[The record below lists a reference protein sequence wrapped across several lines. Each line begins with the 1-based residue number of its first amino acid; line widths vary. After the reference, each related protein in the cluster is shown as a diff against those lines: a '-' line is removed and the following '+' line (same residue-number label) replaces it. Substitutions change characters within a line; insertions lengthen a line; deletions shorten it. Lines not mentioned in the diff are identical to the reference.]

1 MNKIVQA
8 VYSKHKEINNEAVT
22 ADKRNESG
30 SESLMGTMP
39 IPLLIIK
46 TSIPLIISLLVNNLY
61 NLVDSIFVSRVNEDA
76 LTGISLA
83 APLQMIMIS
92 LGCGLAVGLNAMV
105 SKAMGEKKREE
116 VKKTVSAAIVMAFG
130 AYLINA
136 VVCLLIA
143 VPYFRWQAGGNEQI
157 AQYGIAY
164 IRICML
170 FSFGQM
176 IQWVFDRLLIATGK
190 STLFLATLGTAS
202 IVNVILDPI
211 LIFGYFG
218 FPAMGTAGAAI
229 ATVTGQLA
237 GGLLGIYL
245 NMNRNKEI
253 PIHFT
258 LHISRKHVV
267 NILKVGIPTAIM
279 QGIMSVMGIFIN
291 TILYRFS
298 STVVAIY
305 GILLKVQNIAQ
316 IGVQGM
322 NNSLIPIIAYNYG
335 AKKQKRI
342 HETIRCAFIFAVII
356 MTVVTIILELIPEQI
371 LLLFDASEQMLRFGI
386 PAVRIMS
393 LSFFVSCVGI
403 IFAAMFQGF
412 GNGKYSMYL
421 AFKLQVILL
430 IPILLVGAYTNN
442 LTVIW
447 FGFVIAEA
455 LSIPFGLLLFK
466 KIKRTIFVTVK

>member
-1 MNKIVQA
+1 M
-8 VYSKHKEINNEAVT
+8 
-22 ADKRNESG
+22 DNESI
-30 SESLMGTMP
+30 MGTIP
-39 IPLLIIK
+39 IPRLIIK

-61 NLVDSIFVSRVNEDA
+61 NLVDSIFVARVSEEA

-83 APLQMIMIS
+83 APLQMIMIA

-105 SKAMGEKKREE
+105 SRSMGEKKREE
-116 VKKTVSAAIVMAFG
+116 VKKTTSAAIVMAFG
-130 AYLINA
+130 AYLIN
-136 VVCLLIA
+136 VIVCLL
-143 VPYFRWQAGGNEQI
+143 VVKSYFAWQAGGNEAI
-157 AQYGIAY
+157 ARYGTSY
-164 IRICML
+164 IQICML

-202 IVNVILDPI
+202 VVNVILDPI

-245 NMNRNKEI
+245 NIKRNQEI

-258 LHISRKHVV
+258 LHIQKRHVV

-291 TILYRFS
+291 TILYQFS
-298 STVVAIY
+298 STAVAIY
-305 GILLKVQNIAQ
+305 GILLRCQNLAQ

-322 NNSLIPIIAYNYG
+322 NNGLIPIIAYNYG
-335 AKKQKRI
+335 AKKEKRV
-342 HETIRCAFIFAVII
+342 HETIRYAFIYAVII
-356 MTVVTIILELIPEQI
+356 MTVILIALEFIPDRI
-371 LLLFDASEQMLRFGI
+371 LMLFDASDQMQKLGI

-393 LSFFVSCVGI
+393 VSFFVSSIGI
-403 IFAAMFQGF
+403 IFAAIFQGF
-412 GNGKYSMYL
+412 GNGNYSMYL
-421 AFKLQVILL
+421 AFMRQVILL
-430 IPILLVGAYTNN
+430 IPILLIGAFMGNITI
-442 LTVIW
+442 IW
-447 FGFVIAEA
+447 YGFVIAEA
-455 LSIPFGLLLFK
+455 LSIPYGIWLYR
-466 KIKRTIFVTVK
+466 KIKKSTITPMSAPLAEAL

>member
-1 MNKIVQA
+1 MK
-8 VYSKHKEINNEAVT
+8 NE
-22 ADKRNESG
+22 D
-30 SESLMGTMP
+30 LMGATP
-39 IPLLIIK
+39 VPKLIVK

-61 NLVDSIFVSRVNEDA
+61 NLVDSIFVSRVSEDA

-83 APLQMIMIS
+83 APLQMIMIA

-105 SKAMGEKKREE
+105 SKALGEKRYDE
-116 VKKTVSAAIVMAFG
+116 VKKTTSAAIVMAFG
-130 AYLINA
+130 AYLIN
-136 VVCLLIA
+136 VIVCLLLV
-143 VPYFRWQAGGNEQI
+143 VPYFKWQAGGNETI
-157 AQYGIAY
+157 ARHGIAY

-218 FPAMGTAGAAI
+218 LPAMGTAGAAI

-245 NMNRNKEI
+245 NMKKNEEI
-253 PIHFT
+253 PIQFT
-258 LHISRKHVV
+258 LHISKRHVV

-291 TILYRFS
+291 TILYQFS
-298 STVVAIY
+298 SAAVAIY
-305 GILLKVQNIAQ
+305 GILLKVQNLAL

-322 NNSLIPIIAYNYG
+322 NNGLIPIIAYNYG
-335 AKKQKRI
+335 AQKKERI
-342 HETIRCAFIFAVII
+342 QETIKCAFIYAATI
-356 MTVVTIILELIPEQI
+356 MTVVLIVLEFIPVPI
-371 LLLFDASEQMLRFGI
+371 LLLFDASEQMMLLGI

-393 LSFFVSCVGI
+393 VSFFLSSVGI
-403 IFAAMFQGF
+403 IFASVFQGF
-412 GNGKYSMYL
+412 GNGNYSMYL
-421 AFKLQVILL
+421 AFMRQVILL
-430 IPILLVGAYTNN
+430 IPILLIGGFMGN
-442 LTVIW
+442 LVVIW
-447 FGFVIAEA
+447 SGFAIAEL
-455 LSIPFGLLLFK
+455 LSIPFGIMLYR
-466 KIKRTIFVTVK
+466 KIKKNMITPMKEEQMPLEVGDGDLQQRELNTGTV

>member
-1 MNKIVQA
+1 M
-8 VYSKHKEINNEAVT
+8 
-22 ADKRNESG
+22 DNESI
-30 SESLMGTMP
+30 MGTIP
-39 IPLLIIK
+39 IPRLIIK

-61 NLVDSIFVSRVNEDA
+61 NLVDSIFVARVSEEA

-83 APLQMIMIS
+83 SPLQMIMIA

-105 SKAMGEKKREE
+105 SRSMGEKKREE
-116 VKKTVSAAIVMAFG
+116 VKKTTSAAIVMAFG
-130 AYLINA
+130 AYLIN
-136 VVCLLIA
+136 VMVCLL
-143 VPYFRWQAGGNEQI
+143 VVKSYFAWQAGGNEAI
-157 AQYGIAY
+157 ARYGTSY
-164 IRICML
+164 IQICML

-202 IVNVILDPI
+202 VVNVILDPI

-245 NMNRNKEI
+245 NIKRNQEI

-258 LHISRKHVV
+258 LHIQKRHVV

-291 TILYRFS
+291 TILYQFS
-298 STVVAIY
+298 STAVAIY
-305 GILLKVQNIAQ
+305 GILLRCQNLAQ

-322 NNSLIPIIAYNYG
+322 SNGLIPIIAYNYG
-335 AKKQKRI
+335 AKKEKRV
-342 HETIRCAFIFAVII
+342 HETIRYAFIYAVII
-356 MTVVTIILELIPEQI
+356 MTVILIALELIPDRI
-371 LLLFDASEQMLRFGI
+371 LMLFDASDQMQKLGI

-393 LSFFVSCVGI
+393 VSFFVSSIGI
-403 IFAAMFQGF
+403 IFAAIFQGF
-412 GNGKYSMYL
+412 GNGNYSMYL
-421 AFKLQVILL
+421 AFMRQVILL
-430 IPILLVGAYTNN
+430 IPILLIGAFMGNITI
-442 LTVIW
+442 IW
-447 FGFVIAEA
+447 YGFVIAEA
-455 LSIPFGLLLFK
+455 LSIPYGIWLYR
-466 KIKRTIFVTVK
+466 KIKKSTITPMSAPLAEAL

>member
-1 MNKIVQA
+1 M
-8 VYSKHKEINNEAVT
+8 
-22 ADKRNESG
+22 DNESI
-30 SESLMGTMP
+30 MGTIP
-39 IPLLIIK
+39 IPRLIIK

-61 NLVDSIFVSRVNEDA
+61 NLVDSIFVARVSEEA

-83 APLQMIMIS
+83 APLQMIMIA

-116 VKKTVSAAIVMAFG
+116 VKKTTSAAIVMAFG
-130 AYLINA
+130 AYLIN
-136 VVCLLIA
+136 VIVCLL
-143 VPYFRWQAGGNEQI
+143 VVKPYFAWQAGGNEAI
-157 AQYGIAY
+157 ARYGTSY
-164 IRICML
+164 IQICML

-218 FPAMGTAGAAI
+218 LPAMGTAGAAI

-245 NMNRNKEI
+245 NIKRNQEI

-258 LHISRKHVV
+258 LHIQKRYVV

-291 TILYRFS
+291 TILYQFS
-298 STVVAIY
+298 STAVAIY
-305 GILLKVQNIAQ
+305 GILLKVQNLAQ

-322 NNSLIPIIAYNYG
+322 NNGLIPIIAYNYG
-335 AKKQKRI
+335 AKKEKRI
-342 HETIRCAFIFAVII
+342 HETIRCAFIYAVII
-356 MTVVTIILELIPEQI
+356 MTVILIVLEFIPDRI
-371 LLLFDASEQMLRFGI
+371 LMLFDASDQMLKLGI

-393 LSFFVSCVGI
+393 VSFFVSSIGI
-403 IFAAMFQGF
+403 IFAAIFQGF
-412 GNGKYSMYL
+412 GNGNYSMYL
-421 AFKLQVILL
+421 AFMRQVILL
-430 IPILLVGAYTNN
+430 IPILLTGAFMGNI
-442 LTVIW
+442 TVIW
-447 FGFVIAEA
+447 CGFVIAEA
-455 LSIPFGLLLFK
+455 LSIPYGIWLYR
-466 KIKRTIFVTVK
+466 KIKRSTITPMSEHLSEVAEAL

>member
-1 MNKIVQA
+1 M
-8 VYSKHKEINNEAVT
+8 
-22 ADKRNESG
+22 DNESI
-30 SESLMGTMP
+30 MGTIP
-39 IPLLIIK
+39 IPRLIIK

-61 NLVDSIFVSRVNEDA
+61 NLVDSIFVARVSEEA

-83 APLQMIMIS
+83 APLQMIMIA

-105 SKAMGEKKREE
+105 SRSMGEKKREE
-116 VKKTVSAAIVMAFG
+116 VKKTTSAAIVMAFG
-130 AYLINA
+130 AYLIN
-136 VVCLLIA
+136 VIVCLL
-143 VPYFRWQAGGNEQI
+143 VVKSYFAWQAGGNEAI
-157 AQYGIAY
+157 ARYGTSY
-164 IRICML
+164 IQICML

-202 IVNVILDPI
+202 VVNVILDPI

-245 NMNRNKEI
+245 NIKRNQEI

-258 LHISRKHVV
+258 LHIQKRHVV

-291 TILYRFS
+291 TILYQFS
-298 STVVAIY
+298 STAVAIY
-305 GILLKVQNIAQ
+305 GILLRCQNLAQ

-322 NNSLIPIIAYNYG
+322 NNGLIPIIAYNYG
-335 AKKQKRI
+335 AKKEKRV
-342 HETIRCAFIFAVII
+342 HETIRYAFIYAVII
-356 MTVVTIILELIPEQI
+356 MTVILIALELIPDRI
-371 LLLFDASEQMLRFGI
+371 LMLFDASDQMQKLGI

-393 LSFFVSCVGI
+393 VSFFVSSIGI
-403 IFAAMFQGF
+403 IFAAIFQGF
-412 GNGKYSMYL
+412 GNGNYSMYL
-421 AFKLQVILL
+421 ALMRQVILL
-430 IPILLVGAYTNN
+430 IPILLIGAFMGNITI
-442 LTVIW
+442 IW
-447 FGFVIAEA
+447 YGFVIAEA
-455 LSIPFGLLLFK
+455 LSIPYGIWLYR
-466 KIKRTIFVTVK
+466 KIKKSTITPMSAPLAEAL

>member
-1 MNKIVQA
+1 M
-8 VYSKHKEINNEAVT
+8 NNE
-22 ADKRNESG
+22 SI
-30 SESLMGTMP
+30 MGTIP
-39 IPLLIIK
+39 IPRLIIK

-61 NLVDSIFVSRVNEDA
+61 NLVDSIFVARVSEEA

-83 APLQMIMIS
+83 APLQMIMIA

-105 SKAMGEKKREE
+105 SRSMGEKKREE
-116 VKKTVSAAIVMAFG
+116 VKKTTSAAIVMAFG
-130 AYLINA
+130 AYLIN
-136 VVCLLIA
+136 VIVCLL
-143 VPYFRWQAGGNEQI
+143 VVKSYFAWQAGGNEAI
-157 AQYGIAY
+157 ARYGTSY
-164 IRICML
+164 IQICML

-202 IVNVILDPI
+202 VVNVILDPI

-245 NMNRNKEI
+245 NIKRNQEI

-258 LHISRKHVV
+258 LHIQKRHVV

-291 TILYRFS
+291 TILYQFS
-298 STVVAIY
+298 STAVAIY
-305 GILLKVQNIAQ
+305 GILLRCQNLAQ

-322 NNSLIPIIAYNYG
+322 NNGLIPIIAYNYG
-335 AKKQKRI
+335 AKKEKRV
-342 HETIRCAFIFAVII
+342 HETIRYAFIYAVII
-356 MTVVTIILELIPEQI
+356 MTVILIALEFIPDRI
-371 LLLFDASEQMLRFGI
+371 LMLFDASDQMQKLGI

-393 LSFFVSCVGI
+393 VSFFVSSIGI
-403 IFAAMFQGF
+403 IFAAIFQGF
-412 GNGKYSMYL
+412 GNGNYSMYL
-421 AFKLQVILL
+421 AFMRQVILL
-430 IPILLVGAYTNN
+430 IPILLIGAFMGNITI
-442 LTVIW
+442 IW
-447 FGFVIAEA
+447 YGFVIAEA
-455 LSIPFGLLLFK
+455 LSIPYGIWLYR
-466 KIKRTIFVTVK
+466 KIKKSTITPMSAPLAEAL

>member
-1 MNKIVQA
+1 M
-8 VYSKHKEINNEAVT
+8 
-22 ADKRNESG
+22 DNESI
-30 SESLMGTMP
+30 MGTIP
-39 IPLLIIK
+39 IPRLIIK

-61 NLVDSIFVSRVNEDA
+61 NLVDSIFVARVSEEA

-83 APLQMIMIS
+83 APLQMIMIA

-116 VKKTVSAAIVMAFG
+116 VKKTTSAAIVMAFG
-130 AYLINA
+130 AYLIN
-136 VVCLLIA
+136 VIVCLL
-143 VPYFRWQAGGNEQI
+143 VVNPYFAWQTGGNEAI
-157 AQYGIAY
+157 ARYGTSY
-164 IRICML
+164 IQICML

-202 IVNVILDPI
+202 VVNVILDPI

-245 NMNRNKEI
+245 NIKRNQEI

-258 LHISRKHVV
+258 LHIQKRHVV

-291 TILYRFS
+291 TILYQFS
-298 STVVAIY
+298 STAVAIY
-305 GILLKVQNIAQ
+305 GILLRCQNLAQ

-322 NNSLIPIIAYNYG
+322 DNGLIPIIAYNYG
-335 AKKQKRI
+335 AKKEKRV
-342 HETIRCAFIFAVII
+342 HETIRYAFIYAVII
-356 MTVVTIILELIPEQI
+356 MTVILIALELIPDRI
-371 LLLFDASEQMLRFGI
+371 LMLFDASDQMQKLGI

-393 LSFFVSCVGI
+393 VSFFVSSIGI
-403 IFAAMFQGF
+403 IFAAIFQGF
-412 GNGKYSMYL
+412 GNGNYSMYL
-421 AFKLQVILL
+421 AFMRQVILL
-430 IPILLVGAYTNN
+430 IPILLIGAFMGNITI
-442 LTVIW
+442 IW
-447 FGFVIAEA
+447 YGFVIAEA
-455 LSIPFGLLLFK
+455 LSIPYGIWLYR
-466 KIKRTIFVTVK
+466 KIKKSTITPMSAPLAEAL

>member
-1 MNKIVQA
+1 M
-8 VYSKHKEINNEAVT
+8 
-22 ADKRNESG
+22 DNESI
-30 SESLMGTMP
+30 MGTIP
-39 IPLLIIK
+39 IPRLIIK

-61 NLVDSIFVSRVNEDA
+61 NLVDSIFVARVSEEA

-83 APLQMIMIS
+83 APLQMIMIA

-105 SKAMGEKKREE
+105 SRSMGEKKREE
-116 VKKTVSAAIVMAFG
+116 VEKTTSAAIVMAFG
-130 AYLINA
+130 AYLIN
-136 VVCLLIA
+136 VMVCLL
-143 VPYFRWQAGGNEQI
+143 VVKSYFAWQAGGNEAI
-157 AQYGIAY
+157 ARYGTSY
-164 IRICML
+164 IQICML

-202 IVNVILDPI
+202 VVNVILDPI

-245 NMNRNKEI
+245 NIKRNQEI

-258 LHISRKHVV
+258 LHIQKRHVV

-291 TILYRFS
+291 TILYQFS
-298 STVVAIY
+298 STAVAIY
-305 GILLKVQNIAQ
+305 GILLRCQNLAQ

-322 NNSLIPIIAYNYG
+322 NNGLIPIIAYNYG
-335 AKKQKRI
+335 AKKEKRV
-342 HETIRCAFIFAVII
+342 HETIRYAFIYAVII
-356 MTVVTIILELIPEQI
+356 MTVILIALELIPDRI
-371 LLLFDASEQMLRFGI
+371 LMLFDASDQMQKLGV

-393 LSFFVSCVGI
+393 VSFFVSSIGI
-403 IFAAMFQGF
+403 IFAAIFQGF
-412 GNGKYSMYL
+412 GNGNYSMYL
-421 AFKLQVILL
+421 AFMRQVILL
-430 IPILLVGAYTNN
+430 IPILLIGAFMGNITI
-442 LTVIW
+442 IW
-447 FGFVIAEA
+447 YGFVIAEA
-455 LSIPFGLLLFK
+455 LSIPYGIWLYR
-466 KIKRTIFVTVK
+466 KIKKSTITPMSAPLAEAL

>member
-1 MNKIVQA
+1 M
-8 VYSKHKEINNEAVT
+8 
-22 ADKRNESG
+22 DNESI
-30 SESLMGTMP
+30 MGTIP
-39 IPLLIIK
+39 IPRLIIK

-61 NLVDSIFVSRVNEDA
+61 NLVDSIFVARVSEEA

-83 APLQMIMIS
+83 APLQMIMIA

-105 SKAMGEKKREE
+105 SRSMGEKKREE
-116 VKKTVSAAIVMAFG
+116 VKKTTSAAIVMAFG
-130 AYLINA
+130 AYLIN
-136 VVCLLIA
+136 VIVCLL
-143 VPYFRWQAGGNEQI
+143 VVKSYFAWQAGGNEAI
-157 AQYGIAY
+157 ARYGTSY
-164 IRICML
+164 IQICML

-202 IVNVILDPI
+202 VVNVILDPI

-245 NMNRNKEI
+245 NIKRNQEI

-258 LHISRKHVV
+258 LHIQKRHVV

-291 TILYRFS
+291 TILYQFS
-298 STVVAIY
+298 STAVAIY
-305 GILLKVQNIAQ
+305 GILLRCQNLAQ

-322 NNSLIPIIAYNYG
+322 NNGLIPIIAYNYG
-335 AKKQKRI
+335 AKKEKRV
-342 HETIRCAFIFAVII
+342 HETIRYAFIYAVII
-356 MTVVTIILELIPEQI
+356 MTVILIALEFIPDRI
-371 LLLFDASEQMLRFGI
+371 LMLFDASEQMQKLGI

-393 LSFFVSCVGI
+393 VSFFVSSIGI
-403 IFAAMFQGF
+403 IFAAIFQGF
-412 GNGKYSMYL
+412 GNGNYSMYL
-421 AFKLQVILL
+421 ALMRQVILL
-430 IPILLVGAYTNN
+430 IPILLIGAFMGNITI
-442 LTVIW
+442 IW
-447 FGFVIAEA
+447 YGFVIAEA
-455 LSIPFGLLLFK
+455 LSIPYGIWLYR
-466 KIKRTIFVTVK
+466 KIKKSTITPMSAPLAEAL

>member
-1 MNKIVQA
+1 MDKAVQA
-8 VYSKHKEINNEAVT
+8 DYSYMKDETSGAAAEEKRKEDVRENM
-22 ADKRNESG
+22 
-30 SESLMGTMP
+30 MGIMP
-39 IPLLIIK
+39 VPLLIVK

-92 LGCGLAVGLNAMV
+92 LGCGLAVGLNALV
-105 SKAMGEKKREE
+105 SKAMGEKKQDE
-116 VKKTVSAAIVMAFG
+116 VKKAVSAAIVMAFG
-130 AYLINA
+130 AYLINVA
-136 VVCLLIA
+136 VCLMIA
-143 VPYFRWQAGGNEQI
+143 VPYFRWQAGGDERI

-202 IVNVILDPI
+202 VVNLILDPI

-229 ATVTGQLA
+229 ATVTGQMA

-245 NMNRNKEI
+245 NIRRNKEI

-258 LHISRKHVV
+258 LHISKRHVV

-291 TILYRFS
+291 TILYGFS

-316 IGVQGM
+316 ICVQGM

-335 AKKQKRI
+335 AKKEKRI
-342 HETIRCAFIFAVII
+342 HETIRCAFGFAVVI
-356 MTVVTIILELIPEQI
+356 MAVVLIILELIPDKI
-371 LLLFDASEQMLRFGI
+371 LLLFDASEQMMQFGI

-393 LSFFVSCVGI
+393 LSFFVSSIGI
-403 IFAAMFQGF
+403 IFAAIFQGF
-412 GNGKYSMYL
+412 GNGNYSMYL
-421 AFKLQVILL
+421 AFMRQVILL
-430 IPILLVGAYTNN
+430 IPILLVGAFMNN

-447 FGFVIAEA
+447 FGFAIAEA
-455 LSIPFGLLLFK
+455 LAIPFGILLYR
-466 KIKRTIFVTVK
+466 KIKRTVFVPAR

>member
-1 MNKIVQA
+1 MK
-8 VYSKHKEINNEAVT
+8 NE
-22 ADKRNESG
+22 D
-30 SESLMGTMP
+30 LMGATP
-39 IPLLIIK
+39 VPKLIVK

-61 NLVDSIFVSRVNEDA
+61 NLVDSIFVSRVSEDA

-83 APLQMIMIS
+83 APLQMIMIA

-105 SKAMGEKKREE
+105 SKALGEKRYDE
-116 VKKTVSAAIVMAFG
+116 VKKTTSAAIVMAFG
-130 AYLINA
+130 AYLIN
-136 VVCLLIA
+136 VIVCLLLV
-143 VPYFRWQAGGNEQI
+143 VPYFKWQAGGNETI
-157 AQYGIAY
+157 ARYGISY

-218 FPAMGTAGAAI
+218 LPAMGTAGAAI

-245 NMNRNKEI
+245 NMKKNEEI
-253 PIHFT
+253 PIQFT
-258 LHISRKHVV
+258 LHISKRHVV

-291 TILYRFS
+291 TILYQFS
-298 STVVAIY
+298 STAVAIY
-305 GILLKVQNIAQ
+305 GILLKVQNLAL

-322 NNSLIPIIAYNYG
+322 NNGLIPIIAYNYG
-335 AKKQKRI
+335 ARKKERI
-342 HETIRCAFIFAVII
+342 QETIKCAFIYAAVI
-356 MTVVTIILELIPEQI
+356 MTVVLIVLEFIPVPI
-371 LLLFDASEQMLRFGI
+371 LLLFDASEQMMLLGI

-393 LSFFVSCVGI
+393 VSFFLSSVGI
-403 IFAAMFQGF
+403 IFASVFQGF
-412 GNGKYSMYL
+412 GNGNYSMYL
-421 AFKLQVILL
+421 AFMRQVILL
-430 IPILLVGAYTNN
+430 IPILLIGGFMGN
-442 LTVIW
+442 LVVIW
-447 FGFVIAEA
+447 SGFAIAEL
-455 LSIPFGLLLFK
+455 LSIPFGIMLYR
-466 KIKRTIFVTVK
+466 KIKKNMITPMKEEQMPLEVGDGDLQQRELNAGTV

>member
-1 MNKIVQA
+1 M
-8 VYSKHKEINNEAVT
+8 
-22 ADKRNESG
+22 DNESI
-30 SESLMGTMP
+30 MGTIP
-39 IPLLIIK
+39 IPRLIIK

-61 NLVDSIFVSRVNEDA
+61 NLVDSIFVARVSEEA

-83 APLQMIMIS
+83 SPLQMIMIA

-105 SKAMGEKKREE
+105 SRSMGEKKREE
-116 VKKTVSAAIVMAFG
+116 VKKTTSAAIVMAFG
-130 AYLINA
+130 AYLIN
-136 VVCLLIA
+136 VIVCLL
-143 VPYFRWQAGGNEQI
+143 VVKSYFAWQAGGNEAI
-157 AQYGIAY
+157 ARYGTSY
-164 IRICML
+164 IQICML

-202 IVNVILDPI
+202 VVNVILDPI

-245 NMNRNKEI
+245 NIKRNQEI

-258 LHISRKHVV
+258 LHIQKRHVV

-291 TILYRFS
+291 TILYQFS
-298 STVVAIY
+298 STAVAIY
-305 GILLKVQNIAQ
+305 GILLRCQNLAQ

-322 NNSLIPIIAYNYG
+322 NNGLIPIIAYNYG
-335 AKKQKRI
+335 AKKEKRV
-342 HETIRCAFIFAVII
+342 HETIRYAFIYAVII
-356 MTVVTIILELIPEQI
+356 MTVILIALELIPDRI
-371 LLLFDASEQMLRFGI
+371 LMLFDASDQMQKLGI

-393 LSFFVSCVGI
+393 VSFFVSSIGI
-403 IFAAMFQGF
+403 IFAAIFQGF
-412 GNGKYSMYL
+412 GNGNYSMYL
-421 AFKLQVILL
+421 AFMRQVILL
-430 IPILLVGAYTNN
+430 IPILLIGAFMGNITI
-442 LTVIW
+442 IW
-447 FGFVIAEA
+447 YGFVIAEA
-455 LSIPFGLLLFK
+455 LSIPYGIWLYR
-466 KIKRTIFVTVK
+466 KIKKSTITPMSAPLAEAL